1 MHIIAKPR
9 ISAAIQMYPKA
20 KTWLNAWWARAS
32 KADWTNLNG
41 VRKDYPSVDQVDRCL
56 VFNVC
61 GNTYR
66 LIVKVAY
73 ADIDKKRRGTLF
85 VKHFLTH
92 AGYDKGSWK
101 KDCC

>member
-1 MHIIAKPR
+1 MHVIARPFIK
-9 ISAAIQMYPKA
+9 AAIQKHPQGA
-20 KTWLNAWWARAS
+20 GWLRAWWNRSS
-32 KADWTNLNG
+32 KADWRNLHD
-41 VRKDYPSVDQVDRCL
+41 VQHDYPRTDQVERCL

-61 GNTYR
+61 GNDYR

-73 ADIDKKRRGTLF
+73 AAKNRRGTLW

-92 AGYDKGSWK
+92 AEYDKDAWK